1 MAEQSQLDKELS
13 MLGDLGGA
21 QVIPNTAPVN
31 VAPTSAQPMN
41 VQPQMT
47 GVQQNYNVTQ
57 PAQVQQAQTYAQ
69 PQYAQPMPANN
80 HTVAPSPVPMQ
91 NNVMEQGDQVADEFD
106 ATGLAFGQAISN
118 FPVEKVKGVKDQSI
132 RFGILFASPNPEE
145 MARSPFAPYAWK
157 IHYDEEVGGSFKC
170 FGGECCQLDSKGAR
184 TRIVLPIVLYPTLP
198 NDPYTIIPGKKAELK
213 ILVLGNEAWTSI
225 SNKIKSK
232 GFRYENFDIIG
243 TCTDGQYNS
252 FDFTA
257 TDDTFRAQQPDF
269 EQVKQSWLKVRNV
282 SYKAVGK
289 ILPRETYLQLKG
301 LGPYQYQGG
310 SVGQDVPD
318 LNDIGV

>member
-1 MAEQSQLDKELS
+1 MTEQSQLDKELS

-21 QVIPNTAPVN
+21 QVVPAAPVQTQPVQNYVPQNAQVNNQAYAQVVQPTTTAVNYQQPVN
-31 VAPTSAQPMN
+31 VAPQAQPAP
-41 VQPQMT
+41 VQPAP
-47 GVQQNYNVTQ
+47 VQ
-57 PAQVQQAQTYAQ
+57 
-69 PQYAQPMPANN
+69 
-80 HTVAPSPVPMQ
+80 
-91 NNVMEQGDQVADEFD
+91 NVMAQGDAVADDFD
-106 ATGLAFGQAISN
+106 VTGLAFGQTISN
-118 FPVEKVKGVKDQSI
+118 YPVEKVKGVKDQSI
-132 RFGILFASPNPEE
+132 RFGLLFASPNGEE
-145 MARSPFAPYAWK
+145 MARNPFSPYSWK

-170 FGGECCQLDSKGAR
+170 FGGECCQMDSKGAR

-198 NDPYTIIPGKKAELK
+198 TDPYTIIPGKKAELK

-232 GFRYENFDIIG
+232 NFRYENFDIIG

-257 TDDTFRAQQPDF
+257 TEDTFRAQQPDF
-269 EQVKQSWLKVRNV
+269 EAVKQSWLNVRNV

-301 LGPYQYQGG
+301 LGQYQYQGG
-310 SVGQDVPD
+310 SVGENVPD

>member
-1 MAEQSQLDKELS
+1 MEQSQLDKELS

-21 QVIPNTAPVN
+21 QTVPVKTQPYTPENPNNLGVVSNN
-31 VAPTSAQPMN
+31 VAQPVHQQTPVQPIYSAQQVNTQPAYQQVAVQHTYSAQP
-41 VQPQMT
+41 
-47 GVQQNYNVTQ
+47 
-57 PAQVQQAQTYAQ
+57 
-69 PQYAQPMPANN
+69 
-80 HTVAPSPVPMQ
+80 APVQ
-91 NNVMEQGDQVADEFD
+91 NNVMEQGDAVADAFD
-106 ATGLAFGQAISN
+106 AVGLAFGQTISN

-132 RFGILFASPNPEE
+132 RFGLLFASPNPTE
-145 MARSPFAPYAWK
+145 MQQSPYAPYSWK
-157 IHYDEEVGGSFKC
+157 IHYDEEVGGNFKC
-170 FGGECCQLDSKGAR
+170 FGGECCQMDSKGAR

-198 NDPYTIIPGKKAELK
+198 NDPYTIIPNKKAELK

-269 EQVKQSWLKVRNV
+269 EAVKKSWLNVRNV

-301 LGPYQYQGG
+301 LGQYQYQGQ

>member
-1 MAEQSQLDKELS
+1 MVNEQSALDRELS
-13 MLGDLGGA
+13 MLGDLGGTQTVPAYPNNNVPPQPMAQPVQQVAAQQANNFAAA
-21 QVIPNTAPVN
+21 QV
-31 VAPTSAQPMN
+31 
-41 VQPQMT
+41 VQPT
-47 GVQQNYNVTQ
+47 TTV
-57 PAQVQQAQTYAQ
+57 AQ
-69 PQYAQPMPANN
+69 PQPPVYNQPAPA
-80 HTVAPSPVPMQ
+80 PVQ
-91 NNVMEQGDQVADEFD
+91 NVMAQGDSVADDFD
-106 ATGLAFGQAISN
+106 AEGLAFGATISN

-132 RFGILFASPNPEE
+132 RFGLLFASPNGDE
-145 MARSPFAPYAWK
+145 MARSPFAPYKWK
-157 IHYDEEVGGSFKC
+157 IHYDEEVGGNFKC
-170 FGGECCQLDSKGAR
+170 FNGECCQMDSKGAR
-184 TRIVLPIVLYPTLP
+184 TRIVLPIVVYPTLP

-213 ILVLGNEAWTSI
+213 ILVLGNEGWTSI

-252 FDFTA
+252 FDFTT

-301 LGPYQYQGG
+301 LGQYQYQGE
-310 SVGQDVPD
+310 SVGQNVPD